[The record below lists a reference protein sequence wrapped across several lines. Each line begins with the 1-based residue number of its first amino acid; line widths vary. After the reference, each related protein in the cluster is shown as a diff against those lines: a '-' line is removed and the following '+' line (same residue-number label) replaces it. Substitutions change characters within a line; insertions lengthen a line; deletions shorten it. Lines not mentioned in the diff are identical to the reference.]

1 MASSDMGK
9 AISLAH
15 TTYNARMQEHAHS
28 GRAILETIAHV
39 AKEHPAV
46 FGLGILFLLEAIAA
60 ERHHLQESRG
70 STGPVTA
77 SGGGLHLP
85 NLPHLEAPH
94 LTVPDLHIP
103 TLRVDHIR
111 PGKVALEVF
120 GALMLL
126 KFATFGARMFR
137 RKSQSDVW
145 FAPASRIHLFSGS
158 LGAYYVAKSIRSPRI
173 SAWRNAAAAL
183 FVTDALKPV
192 LKAPKRRKGAPAPA
206 ARSAPLAAAPQVD
219 TPVAS
224 GPVPTTPAPV
234 PPASG
239 PSGPS
244 GGAPAPTPSGD
255 STPGNPTTAGAAND
269 PATAAVGLR
278 PGQVHAAAPQFW
290 TPPPRPNRN
299 TIAPLS
305 PVPDGVAGPG
315 LQGDGSEHGLAPASA
330 LASPV
335 APAPQMA
342 ARSAEPTGG
351 VPTGE
356 ILQWTGFSGASDT
369 AARLAD

>member
-1 MASSDMGK
+1 MASSDMGQ

-39 AKEHPAV
+39 AKTHPAV

-60 ERHHLQESRG
+60 ERHHLQAAG
-70 STGPVTA
+70 SGTVPTPA
-77 SGGGLHLP
+77 TPGGGLHLP

-94 LTVPDLHIP
+94 LAVPDLHIP

-120 GALMLL
+120 GALILL

-158 LGAYYVAKSIRSPRI
+158 LGAYYLAKSIRSPRI

-206 ARSAPLAAAPQVD
+206 ARSAPLAMAPQVE
-219 TPVAS
+219 TPVAT
-224 GPVPTTPAPV
+224 GPTPTPPAPV

-239 PSGPS
+239 PGGPA
-244 GGAPAPTPSGD
+244 GGAPAPAPSGD
-255 STPGNPTTAGAAND
+255 TTPGNPTTAGAAND
-269 PATAAVGLR
+269 PATAAVGIS

-290 TPPPRPNRN
+290 TPPPRPDRN

-305 PVPDGVAGPG
+305 PVSGGIAGPG
-315 LQGDGSEHGLAPASA
+315 LQGDGSEHGLA
-330 LASPV
+330 LASGT

-342 ARSAEPTGG
+342 ARPAEAASG